1 METKKTPSADL
12 NRKSALFLSIGLLIS
27 LSLTFI
33 AFEWRVH
40 EKGDLMDLGMAM
52 DDFDDLIEVLPTEQP
67 PPKAPPLQQPEIV
80 PIPDDEEID
89 ETIEINLDVDITED
103 TEVENLVFDA
113 EPEAEVADEI
123 FLFVEENA
131 KFPGGW
137 GEWGK
142 FLNKNFQY
150 PRQAVKMRIEG
161 TVHLSFVVDSNGVIS
176 DIVVTRGIGGGCDEE
191 AIRVLKSS
199 PKWSPGRQRG
209 VAVKS
214 RMAIQIKFGLK

>member
-12 NRKSALFLSIGLLIS
+12 NKKSTLFLAIGLLIS

-33 AFEWRVH
+33 AFEWRVY
-40 EKGDLMDLGMAM
+40 EKGELMDLGMAM
-52 DDFDDLIEVLPTEQP
+52 TDFDDLIEIPPTEQP

-150 PRQAVKMRIEG
+150 PRQAVKMGIEG
-161 TVHLSFVVDSNGVIS
+161 TVHLSFVVDANGVIS

-191 AIRVLKSS
+191 AIRVLQSS
-199 PKWSPGRQRG
+199 PKWSPGKQRG

>member
-1 METKKTPSADL
+1 
-12 NRKSALFLSIGLLIS
+12 
-27 LSLTFI
+27 
-33 AFEWRVH
+33 
-40 EKGDLMDLGMAM
+40 MAM